1 MLGLISIFASHL
13 ESFPRKKIDIQR
25 DAEMFRYAC
34 LYVAGYLLVFF
45 AITSKVPRGKLIL
58 SWKSGSGRL
67 IVAGFLFSTG
77 GIILVRKN
85 ISPNISKEVNIGW
98 T

>member
-13 ESFPRKKIDIQR
+13 ESFTRKTIGIQR
-25 DAEMFRYAC
+25 VAEMFRYAC
-34 LYVAGYLLVFF
+34 WYVAGYVLVFF
-45 AITSKVPRGKLIL
+45 AITSKVPRGKLTL
-58 SWKSGSGRL
+58 NWKSGSGRL

-77 GIILVRKN
+77 GIIWVRKN
-85 ISPNISKEVNIGW
+85 ISPNISKEVKIGW

>member
-13 ESFPRKKIDIQR
+13 ESFPRKKIR
-25 DAEMFRYAC
+25 GMFRYAC
-34 LYVAGYLLVFF
+34 LNVAGYVLVFF
-45 AITSKVPRGKLIL
+45 AITSKVPRGKLTL

-77 GIILVRKN
+77 GIIWVRKN
-85 ISPNISKEVNIGW
+85 ISPNISKEVKIGW